1 MKKYVIIALVA
12 VSGLF
17 SVKTMAQSKVAHI
30 NAQALIEA
38 MPEAQAAMKSLQT
51 YAEELDK
58 DGKGLIDEYQKKLKE
73 FNDGAATM
81 TENMRDI
88 KGKELQTAQKNIQD
102 YQDAAQQ
109 KIEAKRAEILKP
121 IYDKARKAIEDVAK
135 EKGYGYVLDSSAGV
149 LLVSPASDDLAPAV
163 KTKLGIK

>member
-1 MKKYVIIALVA
+1 MKKYVIIAFVA

-38 MPEAQAAMKSLQT
+38 MPEAQTAMKTLQT
-51 YAEELDK
+51 YAAELDN

-73 FNDGAATM
+73 FNDGADKM
-81 TENMRDI
+81 TDNLRDI

-102 YQDAAQQ
+102 YQDAAQN
-109 KIEAKRAEILKP
+109 KIEAKRQELLKP
-121 IYDKARKAIEDVAK
+121 IYDKARKAIEDTAK
-135 EKGYGYVLDSSAGV
+135 EKGYGYVIDNSQSI
-149 LLVSPASDDLAPAV
+149 LLVAPAGDDLSAPV
-163 KTKLGIK
+163 KAKLGIK